1 MLTRGKKI
9 LIGLGAA
16 VSVGVGVW
24 LVYELSN
31 VSPKL
36 FWKATL

>member
-1 MLTRGKKI
+1 MKRKI
-9 LIGLGAA
+9 LVGLAAA

-36 FWKATL
+36 VKSVKLRV